1 MKKILCVVLAV
12 LMLAMNIYAFGEGRG
27 LPPDE
32 TFEAAR
38 ECVYQLS
45 CKQFDRA
52 SQALGGGISA
62 KELRRVVDSSCKWLY
77 NTNAQRDIAVA
88 WQSGGVIYMAVPFEQ
103 PNDSF
108 ADALLFTLTSGFRF
122 TEMRYCLWAE
132 VMDGYG
138 ASANVRWHL
147 PYSPDYTIFVD

>member
-1 MKKILCVVLAV
+1 MKRILCVALAA
-12 LMLAMNIYAFGEGRG
+12 LMLAMCASSWAEGRG

-38 ECVYQLS
+38 ECLYQLS
-45 CKQFDRA
+45 RKQFDLA

-62 KELRRVVDSSCKWLY
+62 KELRSVVDSSCKWLY

-88 WQSGGVIYMAVPFEQ
+88 WQSAGVICLAVPFEQ

-108 ADALLFTLTSGFRF
+108 ADALMFTLTTGFRF
-122 TEMRYCLWAE
+122 TEVRYCLWAE

-138 ASANVRWHL
+138 ASSGVRWHL
-147 PYSPDYTIFVD
+147 PYLPDYTIFVD